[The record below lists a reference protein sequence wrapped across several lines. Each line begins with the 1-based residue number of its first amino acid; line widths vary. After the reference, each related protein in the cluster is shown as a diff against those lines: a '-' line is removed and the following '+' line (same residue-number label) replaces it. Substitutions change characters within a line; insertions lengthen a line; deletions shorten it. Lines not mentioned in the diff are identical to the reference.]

1 MTMLFRRVWIAL
13 HVRYYFYVSQLRSNC
28 LCLVV
33 LTLPVK
39 YCNVLHALWSH
50 LELLLAGYTESNS
63 GLPIKDML
71 EKNIGKTNGAGSSA
85 DAD

>member
-1 MTMLFRRVWIAL
+1 MQCFACAMVT
-13 HVRYYFYVSQLRSNC
+13 LRI
-28 LCLVV
+28 
-33 LTLPVK
+33 
-39 YCNVLHALWSH
+39 
-50 LELLLAGYTESNS
+50 ELLLAGYTESNS